1 MNRSI
6 PALLLTA
13 VALAGLPAAAWA
25 QEKTGAAPKSETAG
39 KPAADTQEPGK
50 TATDAVTSPSTVPPT
65 EGAVGTGK
73 PPAAAAPPAAGT
85 PSGSNR

>member
-6 PALLLTA
+6 PTLLLAALTLA
-13 VALAGLPAAAWA
+13 GAPALAQA
-25 QEKTGAAPKSETAG
+25 QARDGSAPGTAPKAETAG

-50 TATDAVTSPSTVPPT
+50 TATDAVTNPAAVPPT

-73 PPAAAAPPAAGT
+73 SPTADTPPK
-85 PSGSNR
+85 SDR

>member
-6 PALLLTA
+6 PAFLLAAVTLTA
-13 VALAGLPAAAWA
+13 VPAHA
-25 QEKTGAAPKSETAG
+25 QDKTDGVPKAETAG

-50 TATDAVTSPSTVPPT
+50 TATDAVTNPSAVPPT

-73 PPAAAAPPAAGT
+73 PPAAGT
-85 PSGSNR
+85 PPKSDR